1 MTIGWLLKPSP
12 KGRDWVNQMVASRAD
27 QHDQDKL
34 ARWHGDLAGGVA
46 GGFPLHA
53 LFLVSENDR
62 TAHDVFRAFR
72 SRFEELGA
80 GFQHLVIF
88 GQHGVSQA
96 EKTLLARLGLA
107 AEDIPSL
114 VLLTASD
121 TPLVYTLPLLL
132 GDVGSA
138 EDLRPEAVDPTQ
150 APWRQ
155 VLAQVEMTATSAG
168 TGEVK
173 VRALA
178 LENIPGMSAGFRLGE
193 PVIDLVAGMLEQ
205 VS

>member
-1 MTIGWLLKPSP
+1 
-12 KGRDWVNQMVASRAD
+12 MVASRAD
-27 QHDQDKL
+27 QHDKDKL
-34 ARWHGDLAGGVA
+34 ARWHGDLAGGVT
-46 GGFPLHA
+46 GSFPLHA
-53 LFLVSENDR
+53 LLLVSENNR
-62 TAHDVFRAFR
+62 AAHDVFRTFR

-96 EKTLLARLGLA
+96 EKTLLTRLGLA

-114 VLLTASD
+114 VLLTASN
-121 TPLVYTLPLLL
+121 TPMVYTLPLLS
-132 GDVGSA
+132 GDVGPA
-138 EDLRPEAVDPTQ
+138 EDVRPEAGVPTQ

-155 VLAQVEMTATSAG
+155 VLAQVEMTAVSAG
-168 TGEVK
+168 VGEGEVK

-178 LENIPGMSAGFRLGE
+178 LESIPGMSAGFRLGE